1 MPKRTVIL
9 HYHLFKNAGTSIDR
23 ILQTNFGDRWV
34 TREFEGRG
42 PQNTAS
48 IVRWIK
54 SEPEAVAFS
63 SHTMVGPL
71 PVMQDTRIIPV
82 MMLRDPIARLRSAYA
97 FERTQGAD
105 TLGSI
110 LARHTDFEGYVRV
123 RLAIAGDRQ
132 CRNFQTGRLA
142 SLTAGSEPERERA
155 LTSMDRIG
163 VLGLVEH
170 FDVALERLQSVI
182 GGTFPAFKVETVH
195 ANRSKPDPEPLD
207 PALEALLREA
217 NAVDYAIIDAFRKR
231 NGLRAA

>member
-1 MPKRTVIL
+1 MPALI
-9 HYHLFKNAGTSIDR
+9 G
-23 ILQTNFGDRWV
+23 
-34 TREFEGRG
+34 
-42 PQNTAS
+42 
-48 IVRWIK
+48 
-54 SEPEAVAFS
+54 
-63 SHTMVGPL
+63 
-71 PVMQDTRIIPV
+71 
-82 MMLRDPIARLRSAYA
+82 
-97 FERTQGAD
+97 
-105 TLGSI
+105 
-110 LARHTDFEGYVRV
+110 
-123 RLAIAGDRQ
+123 LAIAIAVTALIALSGRFVTTPAKQAVLPATAPSTDIHARENAERQ
-132 CRNFQTGRLA
+132 EAQRRDAGRIA
-142 SLTAGSEPERERA
+142 AERAVGEPERERA